1 MQNEE
6 SSKNIKA
13 GTMTG
18 ILCGLLLMLFFM
30 VSWKS
35 TIPENPIVDEGI
47 EVNLG
52 NSDDGMGDEQ
62 PWAPGDPALD
72 VAKIQPPTPV
82 ATTQTTTETEKET
95 NDNDKEAP
103 NVTLPE
109 VKKNNNKPKDS
120 KPEPT
125 NPVVKPNPK
134 PDVVADP
141 KPIVRKPVAIYKG
154 GSSTSTGGNQSD
166 DFNNKNNQGITGKNG
181 DQGKIN
187 GSPTSDNY
195 SGDGGTGKS
204 GVAVSK
210 GLQGRKI
217 SKVPSF
223 EDDFNEN
230 AKIAVDVKVNENGVV
245 TSANFQPKGST
256 TSNAGLREIAIRK
269 ALLIKFTA
277 SESGETSIGTLVF
290 NFKVQ

>member
-62 PWAPGDPALD
+62 PLAPGDPSLD
-72 VAKIQPPTPV
+72 VAKIQPPTPI

-103 NVTLPE
+103 NVSLPE
-109 VKKNNNKPKDS
+109 VKKPNNKPKET

-125 NPVVKPNPK
+125 KPIVKPNPK

-154 GSSTSTGGNQSD
+154 GSSNSTGGNQSD

-187 GSPTSDNY
+187 GNPNSDNY
-195 SGDGGTGKS
+195 TGDGGNGKS

-217 SKVPSF
+217 TKIPSF

-230 AKIAVDVKVNENGVV
+230 AKIAIDVKVNENGAVI
-245 TSANFQPKGST
+245 SASFQPKGST
-256 TSNAGLREIAIRK
+256 TSNAGMREIAIRK
-269 ALLIKFTA
+269 ALLIKFTP